1 MDPADLI
8 SARFWESDEN
18 HIALNPLRPAD
29 GEGLHEFAWRTL
41 GARGWCFFQTSGSEG
56 TPKWV
61 ALTKEAFLISAR
73 SVNELFA
80 VTAAD
85 RWLVPLPLHHVG
97 GFSIYARCFVSG
109 ATAHPLSGRWD
120 AAESARACEEKS
132 ITLTS
137 LVPTQVFDLVQSDL
151 PAPKSLRAVIV
162 GGGALPPP
170 LRDRALALGWPVCRS
185 YGMTE
190 AASQIAT
197 QSGDDFFR
205 AHPDAMQVLPHWQLS
220 TDGDDILTVRGPAL
234 AKGCASRDPGGSWQ
248 WQPIDPADGLRT
260 RDRVRLSQQGGRA
273 LVEFIGR
280 DASFVKISGELVNCD
295 ALQLWLDAA
304 VAATRFPTAAVL
316 VPIADERR
324 ETRLAIAVEAGK
336 STLVQRAEL
345 HARFNATG
353 LPFERADAVSE
364 IETMPRSSIGKPLL
378 AEVAAMMDA
387 VLQRRSQ
394 RQIDG
399 GGMMVESERPSH
411 DRV

>member
-29 GEGLHEFAWRTL
+29 GEGLAEFAHGEL

-56 TPKWV
+56 APKWV

-80 VTAAD
+80 ATAAD
-85 RWLVPLPLHHVG
+85 RWLVPLPIHHVG
-97 GFSIYARCFVSG
+97 GFSIYARSFVSG
-109 ATAHPLSGRWD
+109 AAAHPLLGRWD
-120 AAESARACEEKS
+120 AAEFARACEERN

-162 GGGALPPP
+162 GGGTLSSP

-220 TDGDDILTVRGPAL
+220 TEADDILTVRGPAL
-234 AKGCASRDPGGSWQ
+234 AKGYASRASDGSWQ
-248 WQPIDPADGLRT
+248 WQPIDAFSGLRT
-260 RDRVRLSQQGGRA
+260 RDRVKLSQHDGRTF
-273 LVEFIGR
+273 LEFIGR
-280 DASFVKISGELVNCD
+280 DASFVKISGELVNRD
-295 ALQLWLDAA
+295 ALQLRLD
-304 VAATRFPTAAVL
+304 VAAAKTHFPTSAIL

-324 ETRLAIAVEAGK
+324 ETRLIIAVEAGK
-336 STLVQRAEL
+336 STPAQRTAL
-345 HARFNATG
+345 HERFEAAA
-353 LPFERADAVSE
+353 LPFERADGICEVEDMPRSDIGKPRVSE
-364 IETMPRSSIGKPLL
+364 I
-378 AEVAAMMDA
+378 AAM
-387 VLQRRSQ
+387 LSRNGEESCRCLGF
-394 RQIDG
+394 RLNQIK
-399 GGMMVESERPSH
+399 E
-411 DRV
+411 